1 MLSSHLFLI
10 SIAALTLLILLGRAL
25 AYGRSKR
32 LPPGPPGWPIVG
44 NILDMPVVYPWKT
57 FTAWG
62 EQWGDIIY
70 IKLFGQSMLILNNS
84 GVASELL
91 DKRSNLYSDRP
102 HMTMSG
108 ELMGWKRT
116 AGFQSLGPR
125 LRGMR
130 RLMST
135 AIGSYA
141 HIRDLSHHI
150 EDEVQYFLAR
160 LLQHPES
167 LTQQIRRTTGSIILK
182 IAYGYQ
188 VEADDDKL
196 LGTVERAMEE
206 LSMGLIPGAFLV
218 DSFPLL
224 RFWPSWLPGAGWKR
238 KARMWAADLKLMC
251 DAPFEFT
258 KRIMSTGTVT
268 SSFTSTLLEAK
279 PDSHGELLIKDAA
292 ASLYGAGVDT
302 THSSVYTFFLAMTCF
317 PEVQRKAQRELDS
330 VVGRN
335 RLPVLADRDHLPYIH
350 ALCLEVLRW
359 QSAVPLG
366 LPRRLNR
373 DDVYAG
379 YFIPKGTVII
389 PNIWKFLHDSST
401 YPEPFHFNPDRFI
414 AEGDRPAEP
423 DPRQYVFG
431 YGRRVCPGL

>member
-206 LSMGLIPGAFLV
+206 FTVLAKLAT
-218 DSFPLL
+218 
-224 RFWPSWLPGAGWKR
+224 RGWVEK
-238 KARMWAADLKLMC
+238 KG
-251 DAPFEFT
+251 PH
-258 KRIMSTGTVT
+258 STGTVT

-292 ASLYGAGVDT
+292 ASLYGGESLR

-389 PNIWKFLHDSST
+389 PNIWSLAT
-401 YPEPFHFNPDRFI
+401 LNI
-414 AEGDRPAEP
+414 AKVKRGNTVI
-423 DPRQYVFG
+423 DPIINYTPGAIRQVI
-431 YGRRVCPGL
+431 

>member
-1 MLSSHLFLI
+1 
-10 SIAALTLLILLGRAL
+10 
-25 AYGRSKR
+25 
-32 LPPGPPGWPIVG
+32 
-44 NILDMPVVYPWKT
+44 
-57 FTAWG
+57 
-62 EQWGDIIY
+62 
-70 IKLFGQSMLILNNS
+70 
-84 GVASELL
+84 
-91 DKRSNLYSDRP
+91 
-102 HMTMSG
+102 
-108 ELMGWKRT
+108 
-116 AGFQSLGPR
+116 
-125 LRGMR
+125 
-130 RLMST
+130 
-135 AIGSYA
+135 
-141 HIRDLSHHI
+141 
-150 EDEVQYFLAR
+150 
-160 LLQHPES
+160 
-167 LTQQIRRTTGSIILK
+167 
-182 IAYGYQ
+182 
-188 VEADDDKL
+188 
-196 LGTVERAMEE
+196 
-206 LSMGLIPGAFLV
+206 
-218 DSFPLL
+218 
-224 RFWPSWLPGAGWKR
+224 
-238 KARMWAADLKLMC
+238 MWAADLKLMC

-431 YGRRVCPGL
+431 YGRRVCPGMRLAEATLFLFCSRSLATLNIAKVKRGNTVIDPIINYTPGAISHACPFECAITPRSANSEALA